1 MQTVTQTQFE
11 QIKRAPL
18 HLFTGLV
25 AHRVVYADLEVLRRI
40 VPTATISHDRTFAF
54 TVAK

>member
-25 AHRVVYADLEVLRRI
+25 AHRVVFADVAILLSI
-40 VPTATISHDRTFAF
+40 VPNATTSRDGTFAF
-54 TVAK
+54 TVSK